1 MSTLQ
6 LVETVV
12 MLLTAVLA
20 LTTVARR
27 LVIPYPIL
35 LVVGGLAIALVP
47 GLPVVRLDP
56 DLVFLVFLPPV
67 LWSAA
72 YFTSL
77 RDFHANVRPISLLA
91 VGLVVAT
98 TAAVAAVARAIL
110 PGLGWPA
117 ALALGAI
124 VSPPDA
130 VAATTIA
137 RRLSIPRRV
146 ITVLEG
152 ESLVND
158 ATALVLYRAAV
169 AIMVGGS
176 FVAWQTLTQ
185 FVFTAVGGVAIGIV
199 VGVVI
204 RHALVL
210 TNDSFTEI
218 AITLLA
224 PYVAWVLAETLH
236 ASAVLACVAGGLYLR
251 QQFSAVVAPVTRI
264 QARAVWDLLV
274 FVLNGVIFILIGL
287 QLAAFRQA
295 VTTDEVG
302 SLLWRGAM
310 VSATAIAVRLVWVP
324 IAVCVPRLLSP
335 SLRARDPI
343 PPWSHIFL
351 VAWTGMRGIVSLAAA
366 LALPL
371 TTAAGA
377 PLPFREEIILLTFAV
392 ILSTLVLQ
400 GLTLTPLIRRLDFGD
415 DDGLERAA
423 QDPDREHLLGGRG
436 HRHQGQPRVHR
447 RQARRDRPHPGGG
460 PRLRRA
466 EPPHQRC
473 LPRVHRY
480 PDDGSL
486 YRGHTRRAREGD
498 RGGAGRADGQ
508 ARRAH
513 RRRPLSGLRSV
524 EHGHR
529 PHPRRGRRHPR
540 LLVRWGVQIH
550 PPYPPRSERPGGP
563 GTLLDSPT
571 AS

>member
-295 VTTDEVG
+295 VTTDEFG
-302 SLLWRGAM
+302 SLFWQGAM

-415 DDGLERAA
+415 DDGLEREETHAREQAA
-423 QDPDREHLLGGRG
+423 QAALERLNELAGERWAVPEQVDRMRAQYVQ
-436 HRHQGQPRVHR
+436 R
-447 RQARRDRPHPGGG
+447 ARRFSQLGDAECSPEAAAAQR
-460 PRLRRA
+460 RLRHEALVA
-466 EPPHQRC
+466 ERRVVIRLRDEGVISDEVLHRIEHELDVEAIRIGLGEHR
-473 LPRVHRY
+473 LP
-480 PDDGSL
+480 
-486 YRGHTRRAREGD
+486 AR
-498 RGGAGRADGQ
+498 
-508 ARRAH
+508 
-513 RRRPLSGLRSV
+513 
-524 EHGHR
+524 
-529 PHPRRGRRHPR
+529 
-540 LLVRWGVQIH
+540 
-550 PPYPPRSERPGGP
+550 
-563 GTLLDSPT
+563 
-571 AS
+571 